1 MSFPLDLGMVPRTL
15 AEDGDPLDVLVI
27 GDELAAAGCVI
38 TVRLLGTIKAEQT
51 EKGHTY
57 RNDQL
62 LARKALSI
70 SYAHANQID
79 DLGPA
84 FVDHLGRWFE
94 QFNALKCKGFRVIGI
109 GGPDAAVER
118 SSNILEQPPRR
129 VRTA

>member
-15 AEDGDPLDVLVI
+15 AKDGDPLDVLVI

-38 TVRLLGTIKAEQT
+38 TVRLLGIIKAEQT

-57 RNDQL
+57 RNDRL

-70 SYAHANQID
+70 SCAHANHID

-84 FVDHLGRWFE
+84 VVDHLGRWFE
-94 QFNALKCKGFRVIGI
+94 QFSALKARASG
-109 GGPDAAVER
+109 
-118 SSNILEQPPRR
+118 
-129 VRTA
+129 